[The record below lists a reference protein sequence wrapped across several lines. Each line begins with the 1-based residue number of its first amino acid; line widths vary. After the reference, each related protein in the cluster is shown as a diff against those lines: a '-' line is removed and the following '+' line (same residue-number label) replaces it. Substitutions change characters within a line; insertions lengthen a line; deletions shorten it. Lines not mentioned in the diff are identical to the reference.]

1 VVLDEEAAIPSEMVR
16 VPGGKFGLTIP
27 GLDSLEPATV
37 DDYLMDRYEV
47 TNREFKK
54 FVEAGGYQDR
64 KYWKHEFVKDGRTI
78 PWERAMTEFRDRL
91 GRPGPA
97 TWELGSHPGGQDDHP
112 VAGVSWYEAAAYA
125 EFAGK
130 RLPTIYH
137 WNHAASPWWT
147 SWIVPLSNVGG
158 AGPAAVGAHQGLSF
172 SGLYDTAGNL
182 KEWCWNETDNGKRYL
197 LGGAWNE
204 LPYMF
209 VDPDARSPWDRSP
222 TAGFR
227 CVRPLT
233 EPPVDMRIA
242 DRIGWPVR
250 DFSKEKPVPDSVFRI
265 YRATYSYDRTDL
277 AASVESVDDK
287 EEHWR
292 KEKVVFNAAYGGE
305 KVMAYLFLPRGVA
318 APYQTVVYFPGSNA
332 LQTRSSESLG
342 GMAWFDFVIR
352 SGRAVMYPIY
362 KSTYERG
369 DELTSDVATATSLY
383 RDHVIMWSKDLG
395 RSIDYL
401 ATRKDLDTS
410 KLAYYGLSW
419 GAALGA
425 ILPAVDERIKVCVL
439 FAGGFDYGRTLPE
452 VDAINFA
459 PHVKVPTL
467 MLNGRYD
474 YFFGVEK
481 SQAPMFRLLGAP
493 EKDKR
498 HVVFE
503 AGHVVPRDLMSKDV
517 LDWLD
522 RYVGPVK

>member
-1 VVLDEEAAIPSEMVR
+1 
-16 VPGGKFGLTIP
+16 
-27 GLDSLEPATV
+27 
-37 DDYLMDRYEV
+37 
-47 TNREFKK
+47 
-54 FVEAGGYQDR
+54 
-64 KYWKHEFVKDGRTI
+64 
-78 PWERAMTEFRDRL
+78 
-91 GRPGPA
+91 
-97 TWELGSHPGGQDDHP
+97 
-112 VAGVSWYEAAAYA
+112 
-125 EFAGK
+125 
-130 RLPTIYH
+130 
-137 WNHAASPWWT
+137 
-147 SWIVPLSNVGG
+147 
-158 AGPAAVGAHQGLSF
+158 
-172 SGLYDTAGNL
+172 
-182 KEWCWNETDNGKRYL
+182 
-197 LGGAWNE
+197 
-204 LPYMF
+204 
-209 VDPDARSPWDRSP
+209 
-222 TAGFR
+222 
-227 CVRPLT
+227 
-233 EPPVDMRIA
+233 
-242 DRIGWPVR
+242 
-250 DFSKEKPVPDSVFRI
+250 
-265 YRATYSYDRTDL
+265 
-277 AASVESVDDK
+277 VESVDDK

-292 KEKVVFNAAYGGE
+292 KEKVAFNAAYGGE